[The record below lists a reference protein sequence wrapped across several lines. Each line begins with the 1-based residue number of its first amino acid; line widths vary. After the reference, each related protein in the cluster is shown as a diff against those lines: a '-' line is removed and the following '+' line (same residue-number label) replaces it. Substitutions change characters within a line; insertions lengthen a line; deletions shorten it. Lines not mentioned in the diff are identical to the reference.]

1 MTIISCIKQV
11 HDLDIVL
18 KDDWV
23 VESDD
28 LSINID
34 YANRIMNTF
43 DETSLEL
50 MLLLSDE
57 HEIKTKV
64 ITLGDKKSDT
74 ILRKAMAVGVHEA
87 VRIEAL
93 EALDFTPEQVAFHLK
108 TYIQE
113 ELKNNKDVQIVMC
126 GRQADNGNHGQT
138 GQLLAEM
145 LGWPCITMVTDI
157 KKVKNEYRISR
168 MEEWGIKHLY
178 VSTPVV
184 VTVTQSE
191 NKLLRMSTLKAM
203 LEAKKQPIEVYPVEV
218 TSELLKAGAPAYK
231 LEKLTI
237 NKPIKHCLFIED
249 EDNNSK
255 ANQLIQLLKNDLENE
270 EY

>member
-1 MTIISCIKQV
+1 MTVISCIKQV

-23 VESDD
+23 VESDNV
-28 LSINID
+28 SINID

-50 MLLLSDE
+50 MLRLSDDNK
-57 HEIKTKV
+57 IKTKV
-64 ITLGDKKSDT
+64 ITIGDKRSDT
-74 ILRKAMAVGVHEA
+74 ILRKAMAVGVQEA
-87 VRIEAL
+87 VRIETS
-93 EALDFTPEQVAFHLK
+93 ETLDFMPEQVALYLK

-113 ELKNNKDVQIVMC
+113 ELKNKNDIQIVMC

-157 KKVKNEYRISR
+157 KKTNNDYRISR

-203 LEAKKQPIEVYPVEV
+203 LDAKKQPIEIYPVEA
-218 TSELLKAGAPAYK
+218 TNNLLKAAAPAYQ

-237 NKPIKHCLFIED
+237 NKPIKHCLFIEEKD
-249 EDNNSK
+249 TNSK
-255 ANQLIQLLKNDLENE
+255 ADQLIELLKNDLENK